1 MKKTLIKGLSGQ
13 SSTISGAHL
22 NMLHRYLPQKRL
34 FIITDKNVYALFHSQ
49 FPISSVFVISPGE
62 QSKSFATL
70 NEIYLW
76 LMEQGAD
83 RDSFIVGIGGGV
95 VCDITGFIATT
106 FMRGIPFG
114 FVATSLLA
122 QVDASVGGKNGI
134 NLNGFKNIIGT
145 FSLPEFVICD
155 TSLLPSLPAV
165 EFANGMAEIIKHAIL
180 ADAPQFSYLEKNHQ
194 KIKECEPKSMDYL
207 VSQSIHIKS
216 DIVQS
221 DEKENG
227 RRKLLNLGHTW
238 GHAIEKTASLPH
250 GQAVSIGLAFAA
262 RFSEHKGYLAKSQT
276 QRIIDL
282 LSLYE
287 LPVSH
292 RTDPELILDALL
304 YDKKKQNDHIHFI
317 FIKDIGEPLIEL
329 IPISNIREYVK
340 EHYSWR

>member
-1 MKKTLIKGLSGQ
+1 MKTILIKGSSGQ
-13 SSTISGAHL
+13 SKIITGAHI
-22 NMLHRYLPQKRL
+22 NMLHEYLPQKRL
-34 FIITDKNVYALFHSQ
+34 FIITDKNVHSLFHAQ
-49 FPISSVFVISPGE
+49 FPISSVFIISPGE

-76 LMEQGAD
+76 LMQEGAD
-83 RDSFIVGIGGGV
+83 RESFIVGIGGGV

-106 FMRGIPFG
+106 FMRGISFG
-114 FVATSLLA
+114 FVASSLLA

-134 NLNGFKNIIGT
+134 NLNGYKNIVGT

-155 TSLLPSLPAV
+155 ISLLPFLPAD

-194 KIKECEPKSMDYL
+194 QIRECEPKSMDYL
-207 VSQSIHIKS
+207 VSQSIQIKS

-238 GHAIEKTASLPH
+238 GHAIEKAASLPH

-262 RFSEHKGYLAKSQT
+262 RFSEHKGYLANKQV

-282 LSLYE
+282 LSLYK

-292 RTDPELILDALL
+292 HANPENILEALL
-304 YDKKKQNDHIHFI
+304 FDKKKQNDQIHFI
-317 FIKDIGEPLIEL
+317 FIKDIGEPLIEK
-329 IPISNIREYVK
+329 IPINSIREYVTK
-340 EHYSWR
+340 HYIWK